1 MKKLLLSCFLALGIG
16 ANAQYNYTADP
27 TTDANLIYFAATPTT
42 TTGCVGGGLSQ
53 TGNATNTQI
62 GAGIN
67 LTTLTDS
74 DPLQTNNGQAAT
86 VTLSYKKTGT
96 GAGTLYLVYFDTDAG
111 GTTWGVNTI
120 ASASITSSTVTTCT
134 TLTGTIP
141 AGTLKLDGS
150 KDYAYGYFFVRS
162 SGNSTIVTAD
172 YKIVQNVVTT
182 APSCTTFTSP
192 TNGAVISAGQPSI
205 TWTAAPTAVDY
216 KLTIGT
222 TSGGSEVFNGTVSG
236 TSYAFPATV
245 NTTYYAK
252 VVPSNLSGDAT
263 GCTEITFSTNNTVSY
278 CTASGPASAQ
288 YDKITN
294 VTFANINN
302 TSPGS
307 TTPYPPGYE
316 DFTSVV
322 GNVNK
327 ESTYGLVVKS
337 DRVYAGDVIRAFID
351 YNNNGTFGDAGELVA
366 TINVTANSTAYTS
379 ATTNIAIP
387 ATATEGTTRMRVL
400 IYDSTATFTSTLATT
415 GCGTAAYGQVEDYT
429 LNIAGPVMA
438 VSDVNKGGVKV
449 YPNPF
454 IDVLK
459 ISDVKGVKSVSIN
472 DVSGREVKSL
482 APAAELNLSNLK
494 SGLYIVNLK
503 MDDGSVK
510 TFKAI
515 KK

>member
-1 MKKLLLSCFLALGIG
+1 MKRFLLSCSLALGMSVS
-16 ANAQYNYTADP
+16 AQYSSLQNFDDDVTGTYHFGNGTFNTTA
-27 TTDANLIYFAATPTT
+27 ANVCSGT
-42 TTGCVGGGLSQ
+42 TTGALAFTTAAPQTGWMTDLEELGQ
-53 TGNATNTQI
+53 TGNGQAVTVSINYKK
-62 GAGIN
+62 AAN
-67 LTTLTDS
+67 LTGSLYVAYFEYNADTDQWSVTPVGSPRALT
-74 DPLQTNNGQAAT
+74 
-86 VTLSYKKTGT
+86 T
-96 GAGTLYLVYFDTDAG
+96 GA
-111 GTTWGVNTI
+111 
-120 ASASITSSTVTTCT
+120 VTTCT
-134 TLTGTIP
+134 PFSVTIP
-141 AGTLKLDGS
+141 SGTLDPAKQYGLGIWVVRTAGS
-150 KDYAYGYFFVRS
+150 GLYVDDLS
-162 SGNSTIVTAD
+162 I
-172 YKIVQNVVTT
+172 QQQVVTT

-205 TWTAAPTAVDY
+205 TWAAAATAVNY

-222 TSGGSEVFNGTVSG
+222 TPGGSQVFNGTVNG

-252 VVPSNLSGDAT
+252 VVPSNTSGDAT

-302 TSPGS
+302 NSPGS

-337 DRVYAGDVIRAFID
+337 DRVYTGDVIRAFID

-379 ATTNIAIP
+379 ATTNITIP
-387 ATATEGTTRMRVL
+387 TSATEGSTRMRVL
-400 IYDSTATFTSTLATT
+400 VYDSTATFTSTLATT

-429 LNIAGPVMA
+429 LNISGPVMA
-438 VSDVNKGGVKV
+438 VSDVNKAGITV

-454 IDVLK
+454 TDVLK

-482 APAAELNLSNLK
+482 APSAELNLSSLK

-503 MDDGSVK
+503 MEDGSLK